1 MLKVC
6 LSTVHC
12 ASDRNAYFARR
23 IKDSTVGAGT
33 RDKDLIRII
42 VSRCD
47 QDLASINNEYQKRY
61 GSDIAST
68 IVVISEFSQVQQNFK
83 NNFFFFKIHIL
94 QSETSGD
101 YKKALL
107 ALVSR

>member
-68 IVVISEFSQVQQNFK
+68 IVVILRILTSSTNFQK
-83 NNFFFFKIHIL
+83 
-94 QSETSGD
+94 
-101 YKKALL
+101 
-107 ALVSR
+107 